1 MFPGN
6 PEAVQFAFATK
17 AQKSC
22 GFLIALVCLIALGPK
37 SLRGQSQAMV
47 IEGGTLID
55 GSGGAPVKNSVVVI
69 EGNRIKA
76 AGPKGSVAVPPQAKV
91 IKADGMTIMPGLID
105 AHIHS
110 LDFFPPLFLHYGI
123 TTVCDTANPTQWVMA
138 QRDALKAGKI
148 KGPRMFVTGEVIDG
162 PDSSADRRDEYRT
175 HVNTPEQ
182 ARTVAR
188 KLLREGVDA
197 IKVYQN
203 LTPDLLQPLVE

>member
-76 AGPKGSVAVPPQAKV
+76 AGPKG
-91 IKADGMTIMPGLID
+91 
-105 AHIHS
+105 
-110 LDFFPPLFLHYGI
+110 
-123 TTVCDTANPTQWVMA
+123 
-138 QRDALKAGKI
+138 LKRSAPFCGTFASSI
-148 KGPRMFVTGEVIDG
+148 FRRRSSRRMG
-162 PDSSADRRDEYRT
+162 
-175 HVNTPEQ
+175 
-182 ARTVAR
+182 
-188 KLLREGVDA
+188 
-197 IKVYQN
+197 
-203 LTPDLLQPLVE
+203 